1 MDELDEYLNKIIKPA
16 LEEYAKNNNTSP
28 KELLLQ
34 ITALE
39 DTKLFNYKG
48 HQSTVY
54 NRFHENNITNLK
66 ELFSSFDKNTIN
78 YGKDK
83 LGRNYYI
90 HNEID
95 GIISLLRYKY
105 LGIVPEKLKELLEF
119 EININY
125 YIRISPYNYNHPG
138 DVFNAVYQNEFI
150 HPDIFHKIDEFYKTL
165 KSCGFDQS
173 STKALIDIAYE
184 EQITNTSLGNFLSN
198 ISSDKIKEKFKKVS
212 QEYIPFINILNI
224 ILDIYKTYQQEQT
237 TSHKK
242 N

>member
-1 MDELDEYLNKIIKPA
+1 MNELVEYLEKIIKPA
-16 LEEYAKNNNTSP
+16 LEEYAKKHNISI
-28 KELLLQ
+28 EDLMLQ
-34 ITALE
+34 ITTLE
-39 DTKLFNYKG
+39 DTKLFNYKDR
-48 HQSTVY
+48 QSTVY
-54 NRFHENNITNLK
+54 NRLTDCNITNLK
-66 ELFSSFDKNTIN
+66 ELFSSYDNNTIN

-125 YIRISPYNYNHPG
+125 YIRISPYNYNYPG
-138 DVFNAVYQNEFI
+138 DVFNTVYQNEFI

-198 ISSDKIKEKFKKVS
+198 ISPNKIKEKLKKVP
-212 QEYIPFINILNI
+212 QEYIPFTNILNI
-224 ILDIYKTYQQEQT
+224 ILDIYKAYQQAKT